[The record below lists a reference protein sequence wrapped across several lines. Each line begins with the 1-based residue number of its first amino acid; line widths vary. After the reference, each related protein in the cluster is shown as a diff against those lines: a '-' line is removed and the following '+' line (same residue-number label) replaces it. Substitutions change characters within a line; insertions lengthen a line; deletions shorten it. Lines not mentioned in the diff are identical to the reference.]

1 MITCL
6 MFFHHLSPPANIHL
20 TYLYTFI
27 DRNETSNP
35 HTAPGSKTTQILEI
49 VGQIQ
54 PGELEPKGF
63 VVANDSDAKR
73 AYLLTHQ
80 LKRLNNPACFITSSE
95 AQYWP
100 MIGVKTKNI
109 GQEGVFDRVLCDVP
123 CSGDGTA
130 RKNMGM

>member
-1 MITCL
+1 M
-6 MFFHHLSPPANIHL
+6 
-20 TYLYTFI
+20 
-27 DRNETSNP
+27 
-35 HTAPGSKTTQILEI
+35 GK
-49 VGQIQ
+49 IQ

-80 LKRLNNPACFITSSE
+80 LKRLNNPACFITSSY

-100 MIGVKTKNI
+100 MIGPSNKNI

-130 RKNMGM
+130 RKNMGIWRFWTTLGAFGLHTLQLSIALNGARLTKVGKFS